1 MPSGATSGTSFARFR
16 CSTDSGL
23 LPTGLASDGEVED
36 YPVSI
41 VAPTATPTYT
51 PTNTY
56 TSTPTS
62 TPTLTPTRTATRT
75 STPTNTPTRT
85 PTITNTPTRTPTI
98 TNTPTR
104 TPTITNTPT
113 RTPTVTNTPTN
124 TPTSTATSTP
134 TVVDFGDA
142 PDAAYQTLLASDGA
156 RHVLGSN
163 VYLGSCV
170 DSEADGQ
177 PSVSADGDDLGAGAM
192 TFGTCAVPGDDE
204 DGVTLP
210 ANFVTG
216 ENASIDVT
224 ANAAC
229 LLSAWMD
236 WNGDGDW
243 NDAGEQIFAD
253 QLLAAG
259 INNLSVSVPGGAA
272 TGNTFARFRCSTQ
285 SGLAPTGLATDGEVE
300 DYRVSVVRPTPTPSH
315 TPTSTAT
322 FTDTPTP
329 TSTHTP
335 TATHTPTSTNTSTP
349 TATITDTPTSTPTFT
364 NTPTSTRT
372 STPTRTPTVL
382 DFGDAPEPN
391 YPTTSGSNGASHVL
405 GTSVYLGSC
414 VDSESDGQPSAA
426 ADGDDTSA
434 GGMTI
439 GVCATPGDDEDGV
452 NLPSALVTGETA
464 LIDVTANAACLL
476 NAWIDWNGDGD
487 WNDAGE
493 QIFTNQLVAA
503 GLNNLMVSV
512 PSGATAGTTFA
523 RFRCSTQPG
532 LAPTGLASDGEV
544 EDYRINIES
553 PTPTPTYTSTP
564 THTPT
569 QTPTNTDTPTAT
581 PSSTHTST
589 PTDTPVP
596 PTGTATRTPT
606 NTNTAT
612 PTSTP
617 TNTNTS
623 TRTPTQTP
631 TNTPIPTN
639 TPTATATNTP
649 TSTNSPTSTPTHT
662 ATATST
668 LTNTPTQ
675 SPTQTRTSTP
685 VPTDTPTQ
693 TNTPTAT
700 PTNTSVSTNT
710 PTSTPTRTATPTNTP
725 TRTMTP
731 TPANGCLSTPLAAAQ
746 DTNVFVIGDANL
758 QNSDVQGRMVVC
770 GNATLQ
776 NYSVG
781 STLVGLQD
789 ALRVGG
795 NLTYTNGTVYGN
807 GVVAGTASL
816 SSVTFANGGSLINA
830 PVSECAT
837 ANADLLAVSGQLCSL
852 SPSGTVNFQFGVL
865 TLTGT
870 NPLTNVFAL
879 NAGQLAT
886 ANTLQINVPAG
897 SSVLVNISGSTVL
910 WQQMGIFL
918 NGVDESH
925 VLYNLCEATSLTI
938 NGINVRGSLLAPKAA
953 VQFDNGQVNGTLVA
967 ASVSGF
973 GQAHQ
978 APFEGCVGPQPPPGP
993 TPTSTSN
1000 VPPTLT
1006 PTRTSTSTPAPPTF
1020 TEPPTSPTPT
1030 RTPAPATSTP
1040 TVAPPTATR
1049 TTTPTPSPTATG
1061 PTATPTATETPAPPT
1076 ATPTSTPTPCQ
1087 NPPLGTA
1094 ADFNVFTCGNAS
1106 VSNSDVEGRMAV
1118 AGDASLTNYSIGST
1132 LIPSNGSRDDLIA
1145 GTNLT
1150 FNTGQVYAG
1159 NAVYGTTASVNN
1171 VGLPSGSLI
1180 QDTPLDF
1187 TNDCTDLL
1195 TLSDDLCARPGTNVA
1210 GSGTLQMSAANPS
1223 ENVFYVT
1230 AANLANANGIQ
1241 ISAPAGAI
1249 VVINVTGSPA
1259 HFQYLGITINGT
1271 DRQHVLWNFCD
1282 AMQLTINGIAVEG
1295 SVLAPSTDVTFNN
1308 GQINGTLISRDLAGS
1323 GQSHNQPFQGCT
1335 L

>member
-1 MPSGATSGTSFARFR
+1 M
-16 CSTDSGL
+16 
-23 LPTGLASDGEVED
+23 
-36 YPVSI
+36 
-41 VAPTATPTYT
+41 
-51 PTNTY
+51 
-56 TSTPTS
+56 
-62 TPTLTPTRTATRT
+62 
-75 STPTNTPTRT
+75 
-85 PTITNTPTRTPTI
+85 
-98 TNTPTR
+98 
-104 TPTITNTPT
+104 
-113 RTPTVTNTPTN
+113 
-124 TPTSTATSTP
+124 
-134 TVVDFGDA
+134 
-142 PDAAYQTLLASDGA
+142 
-156 RHVLGSN
+156 
-163 VYLGSCV
+163 
-170 DSEADGQ
+170 
-177 PSVSADGDDLGAGAM
+177 
-192 TFGTCAVPGDDE
+192 
-204 DGVTLP
+204 
-210 ANFVTG
+210 
-216 ENASIDVT
+216 
-224 ANAAC
+224 
-229 LLSAWMD
+229 
-236 WNGDGDW
+236 
-243 NDAGEQIFAD
+243 
-253 QLLAAG
+253 LAAG

-649 TSTNSPTSTPTHT
+649 TWTNSPTSTPTHTATATSTLTNTPTQSPTQTRTSTPVPTDTPTQTNTPTATPTNTSVSTNTPTSTPTRT